1 MEVMNEITRERFNH
15 FMPITVR
22 WGEMDA
28 LGHVNNTVFYRYSE
42 DGRLDYI
49 GRVTDRGPS
58 RADVG
63 PILADL
69 RCSFLQQL
77 RFPASVEIATR
88 TRAIG
93 RSSLKVQQAL
103 FRAGEDQPVAVY
115 EAIVV
120 WFDYGAQKSVPV
132 PEDVRGRIREIEI
145 VEPEE

>member
-1 MEVMNEITRERFNH
+1 MTEISRKHFNH
-15 FMPITVR
+15 VVPISVR

-49 GRVTDRGPS
+49 GRMTGDGPS
-58 RADVG
+58 RSAVG

-77 RFPASVEIATR
+77 RFPATVEIATR
-88 TRAIG
+88 TQAIG

-103 FRAGEDQPVAVY
+103 FRVGEAAPVAVY
-115 EAIVV
+115 EAVVV
-120 WFDYGAQKSVPV
+120 WFDYGTQKSVPV
-132 PEDVRGRIREIEI
+132 PEDVRGRIREIE
-145 VEPEE
+145 VVKPEE

>member
-1 MEVMNEITRERFNH
+1 MTKISRQNFNH
-15 FMPITVR
+15 FVPITVR

-49 GRVTDRGPS
+49 RPS
-58 RADVG
+58 RSAVG

-103 FRAGEDQPVAVY
+103 YRAGEDQPVAGY
-115 EAIVV
+115 EAVVV
-120 WFDYGAQKSVPV
+120 WFDYGMQKSVPV
-132 PEDVRGRIREIEI
+132 PEEVRARIREIE
-145 VEPEE
+145 VVAPEE

>member
-1 MEVMNEITRERFNH
+1 MTEVSRKDFNH
-15 FMPITVR
+15 FVPITVR

-49 GRVTDRGPS
+49 GRITGDGPS
-58 RADVG
+58 RSAVG

-93 RSSLKVQQAL
+93 RSSLKIRQAL
-103 FRAGEDQPVAVY
+103 FREGEDRPVAVY
-115 EAIVV
+115 EAVVV
-120 WFDYGAQKSVPV
+120 WFDYGAQKSMPV
-132 PEDVRGRIREIEI
+132 PEDVRARIREIEV